1 MSNAEMIDANI
12 PVSLTVLDF
21 LTRLFQ
27 CGFDFVIAAGAIH
40 PRNLQ
45 DVADFAAFELET
57 KIGVSGDR
65 GTEISHHDELLII
78 GERQLSDVIC
88 SNQFPGVRIFARA
101 RFHRV
106 EHQALNFCD
115 VS

>member
-1 MSNAEMIDANI
+1 MIDASI

-21 LTRLFQ
+21 FTRLFQ
-27 CGFDFVIAAGAIH
+27 CGFDFVIAAGTVH

-45 DVADFAAFELET
+45 GVADFAAFKFET
-57 KIGVSGDR
+57 EVGVSGDR
-65 GTEISHHDELLII
+65 GTKIGHHDEFLVI
-78 GERQLSDVIC
+78 GECQLSDVVC
-88 SNQFPGVRIFARA
+88 SNQFPGIRIFARA